1 MTIQTKYNI
10 GQFVWIITQI
20 KGETKAQEVEII
32 GVGVYQ
38 KGQSEPNVCYDFYFN
53 GEQKLM
59 NERFFFETKEKLA
72 ESIINS

>member
-10 GQFVWIITQI
+10 GQSVWIITQI
-20 KGETKAQEVEII
+20 KGETKAQDVEII
-32 GVGVYQ
+32 GVGVHQ
-38 KGQSEPNVCYDFYFN
+38 KYQSEPNVCYDFYFN
-53 GEQKLM
+53 GERKSM